1 MGRNRRK
8 PFLVEKLEITEL
20 VDKGKG
26 FGKDEE
32 GRAIFVTDT
41 APGDIVDVLARRK
54 KRSIFIGTV
63 EKFHQRSPHRVAPV
77 CRHFDLCG
85 GCKLQHVSYEQ
96 QLAFKQKDVVN
107 AIQRIGKVEVKEMLP
122 ILPCKH
128 QVYYRNKL
136 EFSFS
141 SKRWLTREE
150 IDSGITNQAKV
161 LGFHP
166 GGAFDKVIDIDH
178 CFLQYEP
185 SNFIRNRVQE
195 IAIEQGLAFFDART
209 NVGFLRQ
216 LMLRITTLG
225 EIMLV
230 LCVHK
235 NDQEKIKRILD
246 EVIKRI
252 PTLTSVYYCINTKTN
267 DFMYDLDMELYH
279 GQAYVTD
286 RLGKI
291 SFQIGPKSFFQTNT
305 KQAEALYQ
313 VIADF
318 AEFEG
323 TENVYDLYTGI
334 GSIALFIA
342 KYCKQVVGIEE
353 IELAIKDAKENATR
367 NNISNTTFYAG
378 DVKNILT
385 PEFAKKHGKPDIL
398 ITDPP
403 RSGMHPKV
411 VKMLLALEAPKLI
424 YVSCKPSTQARDF
437 EILSEKYEVVK
448 CQPVDMFPHTHHIEN
463 VALLKL
469 KK

>member
-32 GRAIFVTDT
+32 GRAIFVADT

-63 EKFHQRSPHRVAPV
+63 EKFHQRSPHRVSPV
-77 CRHFDLCG
+77 CTHFDLCG

-178 CFLQYEP
+178 CYLQYEP
-185 SNFIRNRVQE
+185 SNEIRNTVRA
-195 IAIEQGLAFFDART
+195 IALAQNLPFFDAYT
-209 NVGFLRQ
+209 KVGFLRQ
-216 LMLRITTLG
+216 LMIRITSLG
-225 EIMLV
+225 EIM
-230 LCVHK
+230 
-235 NDQEKIKRILD
+235 
-246 EVIKRI
+246 VIV
-252 PTLTSVYYCINTKTN
+252 SVNKKVP
-267 DFMYDLDMELYH
+267 LLLY
-279 GQAYVTD
+279 Q
-286 RLGKI
+286 
-291 SFQIGPKSFFQTNT
+291 F
-305 KQAEALYQ
+305 QAE
-313 VIADF
+313 
-318 AEFEG
+318 
-323 TENVYDLYTGI
+323 
-334 GSIALFIA
+334 
-342 KYCKQVVGIEE
+342 
-353 IELAIKDAKENATR
+353 
-367 NNISNTTFYAG
+367 
-378 DVKNILT
+378 
-385 PEFAKKHGKPDIL
+385 
-398 ITDPP
+398 
-403 RSGMHPKV
+403 
-411 VKMLLALEAPKLI
+411 
-424 YVSCKPSTQARDF
+424 
-437 EILSEKYEVVK
+437 
-448 CQPVDMFPHTHHIEN
+448 
-463 VALLKL
+463 
-469 KK
+469 

>member
-1 MGRNRRK
+1 MK
-8 PFLVEKLEITEL
+8 
-20 VDKGKG
+20 
-26 FGKDEE
+26 
-32 GRAIFVTDT
+32 
-41 APGDIVDVLARRK
+41 
-54 KRSIFIGTV
+54 
-63 EKFHQRSPHRVAPV
+63 
-77 CRHFDLCG
+77 
-85 GCKLQHVSYEQ
+85 
-96 QLAFKQKDVVN
+96 
-107 AIQRIGKVEVKEMLP
+107 
-122 ILPCKH
+122 
-128 QVYYRNKL
+128 
-136 EFSFS
+136 
-141 SKRWLTREE
+141 
-150 IDSGITNQAKV
+150 
-161 LGFHP
+161 
-166 GGAFDKVIDIDH
+166 
-178 CFLQYEP
+178 P
-185 SNFIRNRVQE
+185 SNFIRNTVRD
-195 IAIEQGLAFFDART
+195 IAIEQDLPFFDART
-209 NVGFLRQ
+209 NIGFLRQ

-235 NDQEKIKRILD
+235 NDQEKIQGILD
-246 EVIKRI
+246 EIIKRI
-252 PTLTSVYYCINTKTN
+252 PGLTSVYYCINTKTN

-279 GQAYVTD
+279 GQSYVED
-286 RLGKI
+286 RLGDVT
-291 SFQIGPKSFFQTNT
+291 FQIGPKSFFQTNT

-318 AEFEG
+318 ADFEG

-367 NNISNTTFYAG
+367 NNIGNTTFYAG

-385 PEFAKKHGKPDIL
+385 PEFAQKHGKPDIL

>member
-8 PFLVEKLEITEL
+8 PFLVEKLQITEL
-20 VDKGKG
+20 ADKGKG
-26 FGKDEE
+26 FGKDAE
-32 GRAIFVTDT
+32 GRAIFVEDA
-41 APGDIVDVLARRK
+41 APGDVVDVLAKRK
-54 KRSIFIGTV
+54 KKSIFLGTI
-63 EKFHQRSPHRVAPV
+63 EKFHERSPHRVEPI
-77 CRHFDLCG
+77 CQHFDLCG

-96 QLAFKQKDVVN
+96 QLAFKEKDVINV
-107 AIQRIGKVEVKEMLP
+107 IQRIGKVAVQEMLP

-128 QVYYRNKL
+128 EIFYRNKL

-150 IDSGITNQAKV
+150 IDSGITNEAKV

-166 GGAFDKVIDIDH
+166 GGAFDKVIDIKK
-178 CFLQYEP
+178 CYLQYEP
-185 SNFIRNRVQE
+185 SNFIRNTVRE
-195 IAIEQGLAFFDART
+195 IAIEQNLAFFDART

-235 NDQEKIKRILD
+235 NDPKKIERILD
-246 EVIKRI
+246 EIIKRI
-252 PTLTSVYYCINTKTN
+252 PGLTSVYYCINTKTN

-279 GQAYVTD
+279 GQAYVED
-286 RLGKI
+286 RLGDVT
-291 SFQIGPKSFFQTNT
+291 FQIGPKSFFQTNT

-313 VIADF
+313 TIVDF

-342 KYCKQVVGIEE
+342 KYCQQVVGIEE

-367 NNISNTTFYAG
+367 NKIENTTFYAG

-385 PEFAKKHGKPDIL
+385 PDFAKKHGKPDIL

-411 VKMLLALEAPKLI
+411 VKMLLELAAPKLI

-437 EILSEKYEVVK
+437 QILSEKYEVVK
-448 CQPVDMFPHTHHIEN
+448 CRPVDMFPHTHHIEN

-469 KK
+469 RT

>member
-8 PFLVEKLEITEL
+8 PFLIEKLAITDL
-20 VDKGKG
+20 ADKGKG
-26 FGKDEE
+26 FGKDAE
-32 GRAIFVTDT
+32 GRAIFVEDT
-41 APGDIVDVLARRK
+41 APGDVVDVLAKRK
-54 KRSIFIGTV
+54 KKSIFLGTV
-63 EKFHQRSPHRVAPV
+63 QKIHQLSPHRTKPV
-77 CRHFDLCG
+77 CSHFDLCG
-85 GCKLQHVSYEQ
+85 GCKLQHIFYEQ
-96 QLAFKQKDVVN
+96 QLAYKQKDVVN
-107 AIQRIGKVEVKEMLP
+107 AIQRIGKVPVHEILP
-122 ILPCKH
+122 ILACEH
-128 QVYYRNKL
+128 QLYYRNKL

-141 SKRWLTREE
+141 SKRWLTRAE
-150 IDSGITNQAKV
+150 IDSGITNEAKV

-166 GGAFDKVIDIDH
+166 SGAFDKVIDIDQ

-185 SNFIRNRVQE
+185 SNFIRNTVKV
-195 IAIEQGLAFFDART
+195 IAIEQDLDFFDARANT
-209 NVGFLRQ
+209 GFLRQ
-216 LMLRITTLG
+216 LMLRITTMG

-230 LCVHK
+230 LCVYE
-235 NDQEKIKRILD
+235 NDQQKIKGILD

-252 PTLTSVYYCINTKTN
+252 PSLSSVYYCINTKTN

-279 GQAYVTD
+279 GQSYVED
-286 RLGKI
+286 RLGELI
-291 SFQIGPKSFFQTNT
+291 FQIGPKSFFQTNT
-305 KQAEALYQ
+305 KQAEKLYQ
-313 VIADF
+313 VIVDF

-353 IELAIKDAKENATR
+353 IELAIKDAKENAVR
-367 NNISNTTFYAG
+367 NNIHNTTFYAG

-411 VKMLLALEAPKLI
+411 VKMLLDLAVPKLI

-437 EILSEKYEVVK
+437 EVLSEKYEVVK

-463 VALLKL
+463 VALLEL
-469 KK
+469 K